1 MLPSGNDAAMV
12 LAENFSDR
20 IIKRA
25 DRSERN
31 QDAANKPIRAP
42 DCNYGTFVKVM
53 NKTARKV
60 SMKNTNYANP
70 HGLADKAN
78 HSSALE
84 LAFLAN
90 HAMRNETFRQI
101 VNTKTFSSV
110 NFLPLK
116 RCKRLPNYEFEQWRK
131 YEDKDIPFPHGEV
144 EYIAYY

>member
-20 IIKRA
+20 IIKKA

-31 QDAANKPIRAP
+31 QDAATKPLRAP
-42 DCNYGTFVKVM
+42 DCSYGSFVKVM
-53 NKTARKV
+53 NKTARRV
-60 SMKNTNYANP
+60 GMKNSNYANP

-90 HAMRNETFRQI
+90 HAMRNETFRPKL
-101 VNTKTFSSV
+101 T
-110 NFLPLK
+110 
-116 RCKRLPNYEFEQWRK
+116 
-131 YEDKDIPFPHGEV
+131 
-144 EYIAYY
+144 